1 MANRWISTVFKGV
14 RRFID
19 GATGQ
24 PLVERSDVELRNLT
38 VFDDADNNRTIITA
52 NADVGNATP
61 DPTPNTIAKRN
72 ALGNC
77 GFVGLTSSTL
87 ATSGAATLN
96 SCSVTN
102 TLVSGGAITT
112 SAACTAQQFVTTAGV
127 ISSSTNQI
135 LLATSGGTQVLT
147 ISQSLLTATLLT
159 DLTARAYKTSQPV
172 TYQVFI
178 DMLALSDGINWKWST
193 FWVHQNANSTAIQFP
208 ISNLITQGCQLEGA
222 TVMISPAT
230 SHVSLPTMPSL
241 AIKRYNPAT
250 HTTTTILSSPDASAS
265 LVQYEQPHI
274 IGISGATHI
283 VDKTNSAGNN
293 YFVEFTPE
301 TGGNAVAG
309 TQIRYIVLTFQ
320 TGAGATVRP
329 I

>member
-77 GFVGLTSSTL
+77 GFVGLQST
-87 ATSGAATLN
+87 TMTTTGAATLN
-96 SCSVTN
+96 SCSV
-102 TLVSGGAITT
+102 I
-112 SAACTAQQFVTTAGV
+112 
-127 ISSSTNQI
+127 
-135 LLATSGGTQVLT
+135 
-147 ISQSLLTATLLT
+147 T
-159 DLTARAYKTSQPV
+159 DLTAMAYKTSQPV

-250 HTTTTILSSPDASAS
+250 HTTTTIRASADASAS

-283 VDKTNSAGNN
+283 VDKTDSAGNN
-293 YFVEFTPE
+293 YFVEFTAE
-301 TGGNAVAG
+301 SGGNAVGG
-309 TQIRYIVLTFQ
+309 TQIRYISLTFQ
-320 TGAGATVRP
+320 IGAGATIRP